1 MSITAN
7 AKVYIKFDGDQASE
21 VIYSSGELSDSPNL
35 SDLKTLAIG
44 NNEIVV
50 PTVDDFTVHGV
61 LLVPPVANTD
71 QLTLK
76 GIAGDT
82 GVQIS
87 ANQPT
92 LLQFGDTLPASLF
105 VSVAA
110 EVVGLRLIWF

>member
-1 MSITAN
+1 MSITAV

-21 VIYSSGELSDSPNL
+21 VIYSTEALSDSPNL
-35 SDLKTLAIG
+35 SDLRTLAIG
-44 NNEIVV
+44 NNEIIV
-50 PTVDDFTVHGV
+50 PEVDDFTVHGV

-76 GIAGDT
+76 GVVGDT
-82 GVQIS
+82 GIQIS

-92 LLQFGDTLPASLF
+92 LLQFGDTIPASLF